1 MIFYI
6 KLTYNYYNLKVF
18 IIKKIKIKTHIYL
31 LKFFIFSLYLKTFY
45 NKDKQCENM
54 LNIYLYI
61 YYYIYHYI

>member
-18 IIKKIKIKTHIYL
+18 IIKKIKIKTLFFLI
-31 LKFFIFSLYLKTFY
+31 KFVIFSLYLKTFY

-61 YYYIYHYI
+61 YYYIYHHI